1 MELFETL
8 LRFDQE
14 ALVNW
19 FFLILTG
26 FVGWY
31 GIRYRT
37 GIVSEG
43 RYRRGLYIDINIL
56 DLSKLPALFRPAYC
70 YLGEYVIVNGVE
82 FPSRLGVVVDR
93 CKSILAQPY

>member
-1 MELFETL
+1 MTLFETL

-37 GIVSEG
+37 VGGKPDFVH
-43 RYRRGLYIDINIL
+43 L
-56 DLSKLPALFRPAYC
+56 LF
-70 YLGEYVIVNGVE
+70 
-82 FPSRLGVVVDR
+82 GVVGVIFFLLVLFQDL
-93 CKSILAQPY
+93 IGFIA